1 MPKKK
6 KAAKPITIK
15 ELSDAFYNGESVEK
29 IKKMAELLVKQSRTL
44 ETEYTRKNHF
54 DK

>member
-6 KAAKPITIK
+6 KSITIK
-15 ELSDAFYNGESVEK
+15 QITDAFYSGESVEK